1 MKTVCTL
8 TDDGCDRATAYHMSS
23 KIIRRP
29 DGLYVT
35 WLDAAYRCILARVEP
50 DSGLIA
56 AAFSLAQG
64 FDNHCGAALA
74 RAPDGRLHFMAG
86 SHRRGAFIHRWSDT
100 PSDPASW
107 SLPEAVGAEPTYPSF
122 VCTPGGLL
130 CLAHRQGWDAH
141 WGVNW
146 LTRKPNE
153 QWSWP
158 YMLVQAP
165 DLRYSFP
172 TNSLAVGPDGSIH
185 LLVEFYKTYPMN
197 RVPAHSMALAH
208 LVSPDGTRWF
218 HDDGREVKNVPVRI
232 EDTPHI
238 RFKAGGDLR
247 PGNLIVM
254 PDGQPALAF
263 CDWVTGRTELAIR
276 RASGAWHCTDIS
288 SAALQQ
294 RPDWKTS
301 PQPQIAVDRDG
312 LLLLVIPVSP
322 EGAWGHPDTD
332 LAVVWADPESGRVVD
347 QKLIPR
353 FAAGQPDWLAS
364 LEKSN
369 VGVPDHN
376 LHLIHTSGVRGE
388 GCVNSARCAVR
399 LLELAR

>member
-8 TDDGCDRATAYHMSS
+8 TADGCDRATAYHMSN
-23 KIIRRP
+23 KIVRRS

-50 DSGLIA
+50 DSGRVA

-74 RAPDGRLHFMAG
+74 QAPDGRMHFMAG

-146 LTRKPNE
+146 LTRRPGD

-185 LLVEFYKTYPMN
+185 LLVEFYKTYPGD
-197 RVPAHSMALAH
+197 RVSPHSMAVTH
-208 LVSPDGTRWF
+208 LVSPDGLKWF
-218 HDDGREVKNVPVRI
+218 HDDGREVKHAPVRI
-232 EDTPHI
+232 EDTPHV

-247 PGNLIVM
+247 PGNLTVL
-254 PDGQPALAF
+254 PDGQPAFAF
-263 CDWVTGRTELAIR
+263 CDSHAGRTELATR
-276 RASGAWHCTDIS
+276 RADGSWRCTDVT
-288 SAALQQ
+288 AHALRQ
-294 RPDWKTS
+294 RPGWRTA
-301 PQPQIAVDRDG
+301 PQAQIAVDRDG
-312 LLLLVIPVSP
+312 LLVLVMPIAPD
-322 EGAWGHPDTD
+322 GAWGHPETE
-332 LAVVWADPESGRVVD
+332 LSVLWAEPATGRVVH
-347 QKLIPR
+347 QAMPTR
-353 FAAGQPDWLAS
+353 FAAGEPDWLSS
-364 LEKSN
+364 LEKGN
-369 VGVPDHN
+369 VGLPDHG
-376 LHLIHTSGVRGE
+376 LYLMHTSGRRGE
-388 GCVNSARCAVR
+388 GCVNAARCAVR
-399 LLELAR
+399 LLQLGR